1 MESGRI
7 SGGNYRV
14 KEAHGG
20 GLHQAVSDWYSQK
33 WPIGKIV
40 TAFPGGLNVRM
51 ERKRRTMVNPRFGA
65 WATGKV
71 RLEME
76 KVQVRA
82 VWGIK
87 DQFWKY
93 MV

>member
-51 ERKRRTMVNPRFGA
+51 ERKRENNGES
-65 WATGKV
+65 KI
-71 RLEME
+71 
-76 KVQVRA
+76 
-82 VWGIK
+82 WGLGN
-87 DQFWKY
+87 WKGET
-93 MV
+93 